1 MAIGDISLTAS
12 MRSILVSLQENSNLM
27 NRTQERLSTG
37 KKVNSA
43 LDNPANYFAAKGHT
57 DRANILDGRKDAM
70 GEAIQTIKAAD
81 KGIKAITSLIET
93 ARGIVSQAR
102 SSLGNATAMG
112 ALDDQLNEIY
122 NQIDR
127 IVADSGYKGV
137 NLLLDTTSLVVRYNE
152 DGTSSTT
159 LDGFDASTAEA
170 GLDLADQT
178 WNDTTTNTDLDDVET
193 ALNAA
198 LTTLRTRAAGLAS
211 SLNIIQTRVSF
222 TTDMVNTLTEGAN
235 KLTAADINEEGA
247 NMLML
252 QTRQQLGTT
261 ALSLASQAAQ
271 GVLRLF

>member
-127 IVADSGYKGV
+127 IVVDSGYKGV
-137 NLLLDTTSLVVRYNE
+137 NLLLSATSLVVRYNE

-159 LDGFDASTAEA
+159 LSGFDASTAAA
-170 GLDLADQT
+170 GLNLVDQT
-178 WNDTTTNTDLDDVET
+178 WDDTTTNANLDTVET
-193 ALNAA
+193 AMNAA

>member
-198 LTTLRTRAAGLAS
+198 LTTLRTNAAGLAS